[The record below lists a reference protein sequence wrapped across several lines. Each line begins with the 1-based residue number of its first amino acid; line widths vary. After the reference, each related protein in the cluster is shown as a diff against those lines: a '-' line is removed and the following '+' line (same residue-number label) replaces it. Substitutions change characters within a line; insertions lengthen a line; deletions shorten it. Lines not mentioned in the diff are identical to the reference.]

1 MNETIIKNSLDF
13 LIAEY
18 GFKYEK
24 LGYDNCFNEGVGA
37 FAYNYYNDNGC
48 FTIGHMPVYGDV
60 DYLKFDNIDQ
70 LDEFF
75 EPIYYKKKLDDKQ
88 LGRCISERYSH
99 ILNIYNYEPQI
110 WESHEKLL
118 WFKNPFAW
126 ISSKKTLRV
135 LAEVIRAQIEK
146 DGQFFGIKV

>member
-13 LIAEY
+13 LITEY

-48 FTIGHMPVYGDV
+48 FTIGHIPVYGDV
-60 DYLKFDNIDQ
+60 DYFRFKSLSQ
-70 LDEFF
+70 LNK
-75 EPIYYKKKLDDKQ
+75 YYELRQSGLNTIENYK
-88 LGRCISERYSH
+88 I
-99 ILNIYNYEPQI
+99 NIYNYEPQI

-118 WFKNPFAW
+118 WFKNPFSW

>member
-13 LIAEY
+13 LITEY

-48 FTIGHMPVYGDV
+48 FTIGHIPVYGDV
-60 DYLKFDNIDQ
+60 DYFRFKSLSQ
-70 LDEFF
+70 LNK
-75 EPIYYKKKLDDKQ
+75 YYELRQSGLNTIENYK
-88 LGRCISERYSH
+88 I
-99 ILNIYNYEPQI
+99 NIYNYEPQI